1 LFLSPTIDG
10 LLRQMQFIDLQ
21 FIFIKADY
29 SPSELLSH
37 FDFDIV
43 QLSFNSRNL
52 QATLCALEGF
62 RTGTMINYAL
72 NNDDKTY
79 ALSAIRLGKY
89 IRRGFK
95 LLVPVYF
102 NQKRFEGSPTYICNN
117 AYVLSVSQAND
128 NQQHYDAEFVDFSVL
143 NAIEDDNHHLVW
155 SKNYDCF
162 GVQKIFC
169 SKIIIPFQ

>member
-1 LFLSPTIDG
+1 
-10 LLRQMQFIDLQ
+10 MEFIDLQ
-21 FIFIKADY
+21 FIFIKVDY

-43 QLSFNSRNL
+43 QLSFNGRSL
-52 QATLCALEGF
+52 QGTFSALEGF

-79 ALSAIRLGKY
+79 ALSAIRIGKY

-95 LLVPVYF
+95 LLVPLHF
-102 NQKRFEGSPTYICNN
+102 NQKRFEGSPTHICNSSN
-117 AYVLSVSQAND
+117 VLPVAQQND
-128 NQQHYDAEFVDFSVL
+128 HEQHYDEQFIDFSMD
-143 NAIEDDNHHLVW
+143 NNNEHDNDDFVW

-162 GVQKIFC
+162 DVQNKFR
-169 SKIIIPFQ
+169 SKIIVRFQ